1 MGGGRVLW
9 LALAALLAGVYLQL
23 RIRQSKHHAQVHQ
36 SMRVNMML
44 SMAIP
49 FAAEVLVERLTGS
62 EILAI
67 LLAVVGTLVSMVAV
81 QNVIRIEETGTWFIS
96 ALMSAG
102 MGAMMV
108 GMPDSAVVNLVLIGI
123 TLANGIVSLVL

>member
-1 MGGGRVLW
+1 
-9 LALAALLAGVYLQL
+9 
-23 RIRQSKHHAQVHQ
+23 
-36 SMRVNMML
+36 MRVNMML